1 MRREV
6 PRWNCPTRQEFRT
19 VESISSDFNIT
30 KHQSTYRIMTST
42 LPYIDEVMRSF
53 YNSGTG
59 IPPRSPLEWFKRRC
73 TGHVTARRCCASG
86 CSLQFRQQI
95 DGARGADADRCVVCH
110 EPAFLSAPSP
120 AYLPQ
125 LSSLRLLLDDAV
137 PPLSHPCRA
146 QHAVRSGC
154 CADLLSVCDP
164 LWLAV
169 WFWLFA
175 GQGAEE
181 EGASEVVAGFISRRS
196 RSRLR
201 RSRC

>member
-19 VESISSDFNIT
+19 VESFSFDFNIT
-30 KHQSTYRIMTST
+30 KDQSTYRIMTST

-95 DGARGADADRCVVCH
+95 DGTRGADADRCAVCH
-110 EPAFLSAPSP
+110 DPAFLSAPSSP
-120 AYLPQ
+120 YLEQ
-125 LSSLRLLLDDAV
+125 LLTGPFCWHWNVLFWWWYA
-137 PPLSHPCRA
+137 RA
-146 QHAVRSGC
+146 
-154 CADLLSVCDP
+154 
-164 LWLAV
+164 
-169 WFWLFA
+169 A
-175 GQGAEE
+175 GP
-181 EGASEVVAGFISRRS
+181 
-196 RSRLR
+196 
-201 RSRC
+201 RC

>member
-1 MRREV
+1 MHREV

-86 CSLQFRQQI
+86 CSLQFPGAIDAPQALDADPSRVCRGPVLISATTHHGLSFHRLRQQPPE
-95 DGARGADADRCVVCH
+95 RCV
-110 EPAFLSAPSP
+110 APPSRP
-120 AYLPQ
+120 STRTA
-125 LSSLRLLLDDAV
+125 
-137 PPLSHPCRA
+137 H
-146 QHAVRSGC
+146 RSIRC
-154 CADLLSVCDP
+154 LCA
-164 LWLAV
+164 
-169 WFWLFA
+169 
-175 GQGAEE
+175 
-181 EGASEVVAGFISRRS
+181 
-196 RSRLR
+196 
-201 RSRC
+201 